1 VDISLLRLVDSIFP
15 FIVQCNVRWVKKK
28 MGDNAEALRK
38 EEAKL
43 EKWEAEVET
52 LRNKITSISDDI
64 RSQAGDEKF
73 RQELKGEREELKSQQ
88 QKLEVQIAKSELKIA
103 EWKEKGEE
111 EIAKLQDILDALRK
125 PAVGAVLLEVKLKPF
140 VRQRKG
146 EKYHAVIDFVET
158 SAYFAGVKSLTKILA
173 ITPTITEHRDLRV
186 ECFVGAMGHGKTTNA
201 IEAACRVAVDRERAR
216 LAEDGQDMNAY
227 SDDEL
232 MLSTKTCVVSSNLA
246 YFAQV
251 LGDPSSKGPVECL
264 ARAIAFGNNYKIS
277 ESELA
282 LVNLDMIEKRLQE
295 DGFCEVI
302 LHLDEV
308 QSNRGLAKAI
318 VEGCF
323 ILMVNMSTKI
333 MVVPILSG
341 ISRPFSRT
349 TPSHPICHEQ
359 TVTIL
364 RGKEL
369 FEFEKNFCKAIGV
382 DSNVYANSTY
392 LRRLFRL
399 CEGHPNM
406 VVKVCQAILSQKKNA
421 GTGYEFCESLAKNL
435 SAHLAS
441 TVFER
446 AVDDLANVYGP
457 ARWHGVIRSSRISD
471 DINVV
476 DRDSWKSKTSRVI
489 EWIMLDALLGSKVA
503 KSDSKVGT
511 TFENDD
517 EFPTYDT
524 CVEAGLIDL
533 VNGVVELPLMAL
545 LVMNKFVTLIPPSI
559 QDPFLTDWET
569 LEFIAAFTVY
579 LRLRRFALQGEAVIR
594 LSELRPGAQSS
605 GFDDLYVSVPLKNA
619 LRFYML
625 GGSITGKSG
634 DVIQEG
640 APGRGSIVTFEP
652 SMIAI
657 TKRGEAGI
665 DALMILNVGTH
676 PEKLNKLL
684 LFGNQDKHGER
695 G

>member
-1 VDISLLRLVDSIFP
+1 
-15 FIVQCNVRWVKKK
+15 
-28 MGDNAEALRK
+28 
-38 EEAKL
+38 
-43 EKWEAEVET
+43 
-52 LRNKITSISDDI
+52 
-64 RSQAGDEKF
+64 
-73 RQELKGEREELKSQQ
+73 
-88 QKLEVQIAKSELKIA
+88 
-103 EWKEKGEE
+103 
-111 EIAKLQDILDALRK
+111 
-125 PAVGAVLLEVKLKPF
+125 VKLKPF

-158 SAYFAGVKSLTKILA
+158 SAYFTGVESLTKVLA

-201 IEAACRVAVDRERAR
+201 IEAACRVAVNRERAR
-216 LAEDGQDMNAY
+216 LAEDGQDMNAH

-264 ARAIAFGNNYKIS
+264 ARAIAFGNNREIPA
-277 ESELA
+277 EQLN
-282 LVNLDMIEKRLQE
+282 LVTFEMVKERMQE

-308 QSNRGLAKAI
+308 QSDRGLAKVI
-318 VEGCF
+318 VEGCNM
-323 ILMVNMSTKI
+323 LMTNMSTKLI
-333 MVVPILSG
+333 VVPILSG
-341 ISRPFSRT
+341 VSRPLSRT

-369 FEFEKNFCKAIGV
+369 FDFEKNFCKAIGV

-684 LFGNQDKHGER
+684 LFGNQDKHGEENVSNGRESATVLYNAEVLTIITQMDTTLNKIIKQYNLEKKNVIKVFDIVSTRLAPVDIHADLSQKLKKIPFSIVR
-695 G
+695 GEAFEKDVGPKFAEIINKRLKLGSRV